1 MREGERWVER
11 LVVGVGGHV
20 EQQKKKKRWILS
32 VWLCVFETTTPLLSF

>member
-20 EQQKKKKRWILS
+20 EQQKIKKE
-32 VWLCVFETTTPLLSF
+32 VDFECVALCI